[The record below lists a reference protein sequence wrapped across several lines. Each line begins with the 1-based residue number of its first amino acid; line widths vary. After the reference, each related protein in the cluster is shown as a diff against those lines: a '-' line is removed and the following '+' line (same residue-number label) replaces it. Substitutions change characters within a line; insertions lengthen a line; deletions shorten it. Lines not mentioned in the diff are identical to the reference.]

1 MEAIVQISHHPHPG
15 NAAIGLLG
23 AALLLTVGTF
33 TVSGA
38 LCLHELG
45 AREIAASLQPLN
57 AE

>member
-1 MEAIVQISHHPHPG
+1 MQLIHHPHSG
-15 NAAIGLLG
+15 NTAIRLLG

-38 LCLHELG
+38 MSLHELG
-45 AREIAASLQPLN
+45 VWEIAASLQSLN